1 MKRYHVDFIK
11 FESYQLSAQPP
22 DIPISGV
29 TPPGDRLLGVFIYFE
44 DYSPDERTQLFGI
57 FCKKSNFN
65 SHEIRHRSFVLIFVV
80 YHYTLLVLLSNY
92 ERS

>member
-29 TPPGDRLLGVFIYFE
+29 TP
-44 DYSPDERTQLFGI
+44 QGI
-57 FCKKSNFN
+57 GSWGFSFMLKTTPLMNELNYLESFARNQI
-65 SHEIRHRSFVLIFVV
+65 STPMRSGIDPL
-80 YHYTLLVLLSNY
+80 Y
-92 ERS
+92 

>member
-29 TPPGDRLLGVFIYFE
+29 TPQGIGSWGFSFILKTTPLM
-44 DYSPDERTQLFGI
+44 S
-57 FCKKSNFN
+57 
-65 SHEIRHRSFVLIFVV
+65 
-80 YHYTLLVLLSNY
+80 
-92 ERS
+92 